1 MNILIAGDLF
11 TDDMDVLAVYEEK
24 VQPLMID
31 LSTGETVPEE
41 TFNEILNITDFDI
54 KTVADSPQYGK
65 MIPQE
70 KDMAKINRM
79 PKQMVVYLVKEGS
92 AIDKIVLSVYG
103 QGLWSTMYGFIAL
116 DRDLKTVKGFTF
128 YEHAETPG
136 LGGEIDNPRWTLTA
150 RGVDNLV
157 KFWLGNEGYGTFLKR
172 LKEELHG

>member
-1 MNILIAGDLF
+1 
-11 TDDMDVLAVYEEK
+11 
-24 VQPLMID
+24 
-31 LSTGETVPEE
+31 
-41 TFNEILNITDFDI
+41 
-54 KTVADSPQYGK
+54 
-65 MIPQE
+65 
-70 KDMAKINRM
+70 M

-136 LGGEIDNPRWTLTA
+136 LGGEIDNPRWKNIWKGKHAFDEDGNLKIEVIKGVVDTSGAGARYQIDGISGATLTA

-172 LKEELHG
+172 LKEELHE